1 MKVPNALSRDDTEHG
16 KYYYAA
22 AEADLIIAEL
32 VQERD
37 ALKTDA
43 ERYRWLRESRHT
55 SATAMTFCDVL
66 DEWTPWAE
74 PKYLDEAIDTQLQAA
89 LRKS

>member
-1 MKVPNALSRDDTEHG
+1 MITHVTEKETQLAHLLREMTEALDRTT
-16 KYYYAA
+16 K
-22 AEADLIIAEL
+22 
-32 VQERD
+32 ERD